1 MTAVAHE
8 AANFLD
14 PGVLARIGNLELLA
28 RVVVE
33 GFINGLHSSPHLGS
47 STDFAEHRAYMP
59 GDDIRRIDWRLWART
74 DRFYV
79 KEFEAETNT
88 NFLAV
93 LDVSPSMRYK
103 GTPDDPSAVSKLEYA
118 CFLAAA
124 LAFFSSKQR
133 DRVGLAT
140 FDGDLVDY
148 VPPSAKHLQQV
159 LHALQRA
166 SRGSRAEGPESE
178 AAGRESRADGRLKSL
193 GSQLSTLD
201 SRLSAPRATLLPP
214 LKKLSEST
222 RRRSIIALISD
233 FYEEP
238 DAILDAIAHLHGRGN
253 DIVVFHV
260 LDRHELEFPFTDAS
274 NFIDLET
281 GEKMPVIPEYLRK
294 QYKEIIAQHSAVLA
308 RRARES
314 TVDYA
319 LFETSKPLDTALFA
333 YLSTRQRLSRVR

>member
-1 MTAVAHE
+1 VTAVAHE

-14 PGVLARIGNLELLA
+14 PAVLARIGNLELLA

-33 GFINGLHSSPHLGS
+33 GFINGLHRSPHLGS

-74 DRFYV
+74 DRFFV

-93 LDVSPSMRYK
+93 IDVSPSMRYR
-103 GTPDDPSAVSKLEYA
+103 GAESDRSAVSKLEYA

-124 LAFFSSKQR
+124 LAYFSSKQR

-159 LHALQRA
+159 LHGLERAVRRPEGESGVRSPDSASGLRPAARA
-166 SRGSRAEGPESE
+166 S
-178 AAGRESRADGRLKSL
+178 
-193 GSQLSTLD
+193 
-201 SRLSAPRATLLPP
+201 LLPP
-214 LKKLSEST
+214 LKKLSETT

-238 DAILDAIAHLHGRGN
+238 DAIMDAVAHLHGRGN

-260 LDRHELEFPFTDAS
+260 LDRNEIEFPFTDSS
-274 NFIDLET
+274 NFIDLES
-281 GEKMPVIPEYLRK
+281 GEKMPVIPEYLRR
-294 QYKEIIAQHSAVLA
+294 QYKEIIAAHSAALA
-308 RRARES
+308 RRAREA

-319 LFETSKPLDTALFA
+319 LFDTSKPLDTALFA
-333 YLSTRQRLSRVR
+333 YLSSRQRLSRVR

>member
-1 MTAVAHE
+1 MTAPA
-8 AANFLD
+8 AGPANFLD

-33 GFINGLHSSPHLGS
+33 GFINGLHRSPHLGS

-79 KEFEAETNT
+79 KQFEAETNT

-93 LDVSPSMRYK
+93 LDVSPSMRYR
-103 GTPDDPSAVSKLEYA
+103 GTEGDRSAVSKLEYA

-124 LAFFSSKQR
+124 LAYFSSKQR

-159 LHALQRA
+159 LHGLDRA
-166 SRGSRAEGPESE
+166 NRGSRVESH
-178 AAGRESRADGRLKSL
+178 L
-193 GSQLSTLD
+193 SQPSTPD
-201 SRLSAPRATLLPP
+201 PRLSASRASLLPP

-238 DAILDAIAHLHGRGN
+238 DAIMDAVAQLHGRGN
-253 DIVVFHV
+253 DIVVFHI
-260 LDRHELEFPFTDAS
+260 LDRNEIEFPFTDSS
-274 NFIDLET
+274 NFIDMES

-294 QYKEIIAQHSAVLA
+294 QYREIIAQHSAALA
-308 RRARES
+308 RRTREA

-319 LFETSKPLDTALFA
+319 LFDTSKPLDSALFT
-333 YLSTRQRLSRVR
+333 YLSSRQRLSRVR